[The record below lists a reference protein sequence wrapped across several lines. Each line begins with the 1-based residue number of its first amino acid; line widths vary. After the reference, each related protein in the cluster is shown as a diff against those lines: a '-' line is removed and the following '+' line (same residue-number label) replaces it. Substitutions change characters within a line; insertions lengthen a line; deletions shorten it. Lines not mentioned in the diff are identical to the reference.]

1 MTSHNSS
8 TRSAHGSVHGSVH
21 DSPRTTSS
29 STRKTSSR
37 RKASTGGSSRR
48 GRAMPQRQHRSRS
61 TRAMK
66 WLEPRLL
73 LITTGVTLFG
83 ALLQV
88 VAISTDSWLVMK
100 AGGRPSPPLSNMT
113 TSHVAEAYMGLW
125 RFCRVE
131 VKTRMMLDG
140 TLEET
145 SHESCQPHN
154 LFPSK
159 DEVQQST
166 EYERHHLD
174 YTRTAIAFTIIALVI
189 MVIGHAFAFY
199 ALRRPRYIIKRLAAL
214 LHLMTAAC
222 LLVLN
227 EVFVKT
233 AKHEKEKMADHVPQD
248 GRSDY
253 GYSFVL
259 SWLVFVI
266 FVLAGLI
273 FLFTSHKKK
282 AEYADG
288 TEALE
293 DEPMEIRR

>member
-1 MTSHNSS
+1 MLLRIIAVIKKCVFFL
-8 TRSAHGSVHGSVH
+8 TRGVGGAM
-21 DSPRTTSS
+21 DSGPT
-29 STRKTSSR
+29 
-37 RKASTGGSSRR
+37 
-48 GRAMPQRQHRSRS
+48 
-61 TRAMK
+61 
-66 WLEPRLL
+66 
-73 LITTGVTLFG
+73 LITAGTFFRGIESRCLHPGLTKGLKHEITLLRTG
-83 ALLQV
+83 
-88 VAISTDSWLVMK
+88 
-100 AGGRPSPPLSNMT
+100 
-113 TSHVAEAYMGLW
+113 Y
-125 RFCRVE
+125 
-131 VKTRMMLDG
+131 
-140 TLEET
+140 
-145 SHESCQPHN
+145 ESCEPHN
-154 LFPSK
+154 LFPSSEDFQK
-159 DEVQQST
+159 ST

-214 LHLMTAAC
+214 LHFMTAAC

-233 AKHEKEKMADHVPQD
+233 VEHEREKMPERIPRDAHTH
-248 GRSDY
+248 Y
-253 GYSFVL
+253 GFSFVL

>member
-8 TRSAHGSVHGSVH
+8 TRSAHGT
-21 DSPRTTSS
+21 DSPHSTSS
-29 STRKTSSR
+29 QRKSSR
-37 RKASTGGSSRR
+37 RKASGTGGSSRR
-48 GRAMPQRQHRSRS
+48 GRAMPQRQNRSRS

-83 ALLQV
+83 VLLEV
-88 VAISTDSWLVMK
+88 VAISTDSWLVMEFRGHASLK
-100 AGGRPSPPLSNMT
+100 ADNT
-113 TSHVAEAYMGLW
+113 TTNPVTEGYMGLW
-125 RFCRVE
+125 RICKVE
-131 VKTRMMLDG
+131 LVTRTRSDG
-140 TLEET
+140 STEET
-145 SHESCQPHN
+145 SSENCEPHK
-154 LFPSK
+154 LFPTK
-159 DEVQQST
+159 DEVQKST

-199 ALRRPRYIIKRLAAL
+199 ALRRPRYIIKRLVAL
-214 LHLMTAAC
+214 LHFMTAGC
-222 LLVLN
+222 VLVLN

-233 AKHEKEKMADHVPQD
+233 ANHEKEKIYDQD
-248 GRSDY
+248 LVDSHFNY